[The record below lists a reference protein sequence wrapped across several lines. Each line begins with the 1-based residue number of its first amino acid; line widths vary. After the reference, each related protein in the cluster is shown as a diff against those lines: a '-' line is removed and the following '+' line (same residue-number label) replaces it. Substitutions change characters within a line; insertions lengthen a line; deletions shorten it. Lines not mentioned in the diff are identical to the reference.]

1 MTAQH
6 TKEERK
12 KTDVVQDRPCTSF
25 SPLCKTD
32 LKYSTDFSWHI
43 LRYFVI
49 CNGNAN
55 ISPNTGQENNRAQPK
70 QISYFASHLIFHRF
84 SPFNCCLNV
93 V

>member
-1 MTAQH
+1 MDPCANTHVRGAKVLVTAQH

-25 SPLCKTD
+25 SPLCKTV
-32 LKYSTDFSWHI
+32 LKYSTDYSWHI

-55 ISPNTGQENNRAQPK
+55 IVLTLDRKTTELNQNR
-70 QISYFASHLIFHRF
+70 
-84 SPFNCCLNV
+84 
-93 V
+93 